1 MRIAHMLLT
10 GAVALAA
17 LTVLP
22 VAPSEA
28 QQAKRKECQMISFRP
43 IAAGM
48 NDGQQDAGLYR
59 SRYVGLVEVK
69 GTVKG
74 GQPQGYFVMVNN
86 KRLDDVANLPSG
98 VASCAQSKKLPS
110 PGKAV
115 DACSGDKLN
124 LLIDRENDKR
134 YFVLYARQGSQW
146 QVCNSGTA

>member
-1 MRIAHMLLT
+1 MRISPMLLT

-17 LTVLP
+17 LTALP
-22 VAPSEA
+22 VAPSQA
-28 QQAKRKECQMISFRP
+28 QQAKRKECQMITFRP

-86 KRLDDVANLPSG
+86 KRLDDAQLPPA
-98 VASCAQSKKLPS
+98 VASCAQSKKLPA

-115 DACSGDKLN
+115 DACGGDKLS

>member
-1 MRIAHMLLT
+1 MRISHVLST
-10 GAVALAA
+10 GAVAFAA
-17 LTVLP
+17 LTIFL
-22 VAPSEA
+22 VAPSQA
-28 QQAKRKECQMISFRP
+28 QQKRKECQMITFRP

-59 SRYVGLVEVK
+59 SRFVGLVEVK

-74 GQPQGYFVMVNN
+74 GQPQGYFVTVNN
-86 KRLDDVANLPSG
+86 KPLTDAPNLPPG
-98 VASCAQSKKLPS
+98 VASCAQAKKMPA

-115 DACSGDKLN
+115 EGCNGDKLQ
-124 LLIDRENDKR
+124 LLIDKENDKR